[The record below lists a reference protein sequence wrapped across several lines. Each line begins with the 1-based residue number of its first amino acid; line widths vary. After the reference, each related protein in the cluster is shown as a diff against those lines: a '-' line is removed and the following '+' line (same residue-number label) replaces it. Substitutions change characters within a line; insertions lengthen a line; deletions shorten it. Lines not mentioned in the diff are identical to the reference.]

1 MLRIQ
6 VQARPDK
13 GLAWRM
19 QTEVW
24 AGLVRVRV
32 AGVNVQGLLAEEGS
46 GSFTHLHLPCD
57 GGGGESSSS

>member
-32 AGVNVQGLLAEEGS
+32 AGMNVQGLLAEEGS
-46 GSFTHLHLPCD
+46 GSLHA
-57 GGGGESSSS
+57 SSL